1 MVKPDGASI
10 GKLKEKLLEFTQQW
24 IQERPYEGLV
34 IVEDRVIFQNREGQQ
49 EVSIQEL
56 LAKKEIK
63 VGRHA
68 AYLIKLSK
76 RIFELFTVRGL
87 SNLYA
92 ATYITPSHLIQLD
105 DDDFNRILLTKAQ
118 EFKMKEI
125 EMEIGE

>member
-1 MVKPDGASI
+1 MPIGNLLLSGKFVRDGA
-10 GKLKEKLLEFTQQW
+10 
-24 IQERPYEGLV
+24 
-34 IVEDRVIFQNREGQQ
+34 DH
-49 EVSIQEL
+49 
-56 LAKKEIK
+56 KKEIK

>member
-56 LAKKEIK
+56 LAEPANNVLRNCIK
-63 VGRHA
+63 DLDQPGVN
-68 AYLIKLSK
+68 AY
-76 RIFELFTVRGL
+76 
-87 SNLYA
+87 NLPEYM
-92 ATYITPSHLIQLD
+92 ITKNWMP
-105 DDDFNRILLTKAQ
+105 
-118 EFKMKEI
+118 
-125 EMEIGE
+125 